1 MGAFSLIVVINLLNR
16 YQMTAAEVMEKLS
29 EGSEAKAA
37 KIPPESKAKN
47 EEAEGSDSDDDDEEM
62 PGLEDSANA
71 DGDKKGEDDDGD
83 EKGSKQ
89 SRSEKRARKALS
101 KLGLKAVHGI
111 TRVTIRK
118 NKTILFVI
126 SKPDVFR
133 SPTGETYV
141 VFGEAKVEDLTQ
153 APVIKSLNEIQRI
166 KEGASAAPTT
176 STLQEEDEDEGEED
190 ETALDMEGVEE
201 KDVELVM
208 QQANVSKGK
217 AVKALKNNDND
228 IVNAIMELT
237 TS

>member
-1 MGAFSLIVVINLLNR
+1 
-16 YQMTAAEVMEKLS
+16 MTAAEVMEKLS

-37 KIPPESKAKN
+37 KIPPESKVKDV
-47 EEAEGSDSDDDDEEM
+47 EADGSDSDDDDEEM

-71 DGDKKGEDDDGD
+71 DVDKKGDDDDGD

-101 KLGLKAVHGI
+101 KLGLKPIHGI

-176 STLQEEDEDEGEED
+176 SAVPEEDEEEAEED
-190 ETALDMEGVEE
+190 EESLDTSGVEE
-201 KDVELVM
+201 KDIELVM
-208 QQANVSKGK
+208 QQANVSKSK